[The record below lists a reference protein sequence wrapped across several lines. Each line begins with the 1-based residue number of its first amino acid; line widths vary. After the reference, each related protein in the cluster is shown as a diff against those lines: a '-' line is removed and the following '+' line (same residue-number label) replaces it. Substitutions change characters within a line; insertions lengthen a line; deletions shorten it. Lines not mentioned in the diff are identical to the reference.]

1 MFVAAGDTRFAALL
15 AEIDLDGADRLQS
28 LPGKQERRMTSILNI
43 ATTVSLGLLI
53 GTELA
58 VSVFINPVLWKLE
71 GPAQA
76 RAIRL
81 FAKRLGTAMPFWY
94 ALNLLLL
101 IFEVIVRR
109 GERAVLLIGTASGI
123 WAAVI
128 LLTILFL
135 VPINNRMARLD
146 SDSLPEEA
154 RREHRRWDRLHR
166 LRVVALGVAMVLF
179 LIASQ
184 A

>member
-1 MFVAAGDTRFAALL
+1 
-15 AEIDLDGADRLQS
+15 
-28 LPGKQERRMTSILNI
+28 MTSILNI
-43 ATTVSLGLLI
+43 VTTLSLGLLI

-71 GPAQA
+71 SPAQA

-81 FAKRLGTAMPFWY
+81 FAGRLGRSMPFWY

-101 IFEVIVRR
+101 IAEAILRR
-109 GERAVLLIGTASGI
+109 GEPGVLLVVTASGI

-128 LLTILFL
+128 LLTIVFL

-154 RREHRRWDRLHR
+154 RREHRKWDRLHR
-166 LRVVALGVAMVLF
+166 LRVVALGLAMVLF
-179 LIASQ
+179 LIASR

>member
-1 MFVAAGDTRFAALL
+1 MASV
-15 AEIDLDGADRLQS
+15 
-28 LPGKQERRMTSILNI
+28 LNI
-43 ATTVSLGLLI
+43 ATIVSMGLLI

-58 VSVFINPVLWKLE
+58 VSVFVNPVLFQLD

-94 ALNLLLL
+94 AVNLLLL
-101 IFEVIVRR
+101 VIETIVRR
-109 GERAVLLIGTASGI
+109 GELIIRRGEASLRHGETSVPLLVTATGI

-146 SDSLPEEA
+146 SDSLPEQA
-154 RREHRRWDRLHR
+154 RQEHRRWDTLHR
-166 LRVVALGVAMVLF
+166 LRVVALGAAMVLF
-179 LIASQ
+179 LVAIRV
-184 A
+184 